1 MLKSFDTAELV
12 PTWAAYNSLIT
23 DLKPQTI
30 VSTLPIISGS
40 PTEWENLYTAIMEAE
55 KLRKYLNR
63 ATKTIISFDL
73 QLYSKAIQLQQR
85 EDIQNNFV
93 FRLGELH
100 VVFCFIKTL
109 GKMISGSSLDQ
120 AFIEAGKVLLLYFF
134 NCFAAS
140 TNLILVLLLF

>member
-12 PTWAAYNSLIT
+12 STWAAYNSLIT

-40 PTEWENLYTAIMEAE
+40 PTEWENLYTAIMEAD
-55 KLRKYLNR
+55 KLRKYLNG

-93 FRLGELH
+93 FRLGGLH
-100 VVFCFIKTL
+100 VVFCFSKTP
-109 GKMISGSSLDQ
+109 GKCFVGVALTKHLLKPVKSYCYTFLIVFLHLLIS
-120 AFIEAGKVLLLYFF
+120 F
-134 NCFAAS
+134 
-140 TNLILVLLLF
+140 